1 VTSTATSATTSTL
14 TGTASGPIPAQAGAP
29 AAETVAATPG
39 EQFAAAWLRDRER
52 ARVEFPYTVT
62 EAFAPTKD
70 RPRLTVANLF
80 RKRTIT
86 TDEVTIW
93 RETPG
98 TPDEAARVDEA
109 ELRREAAFR
118 FGTATAALAPVRAWV
133 QVPEGIA
140 DDPQQLAMFVDLRL
154 LVRLATAE
162 NQALTRALTRHPDIA
177 ELPARTFVEGV
188 LAACDTI
195 EQTGATPHAMIVNPV
210 DYYTH
215 LLREPGLLENL
226 RTGGTLVVRTR
237 MVEPGRALVGDFAM
251 AARLVEGGR
260 SVIAVAEPPPRTFA
274 RPGTAV
280 LAEVHEGLAVHLP
293 THFHHVRVTG

>member
-1 VTSTATSATTSTL
+1 MTSTATV
-14 TGTASGPIPAQAGAP
+14 PVQAGAP
-29 AAETVAATPG
+29 AGDSVPGTPG
-39 EQFAAAWLRDRER
+39 EQFAAAWLRDREH

-80 RKRTIT
+80 RKRTVD
-86 TDEVTIW
+86 TDAVTIW
-93 RETPG
+93 CETPG
-98 TPDEAARVDEA
+98 TPEEVARVDEA
-109 ELRREAAFR
+109 QLRREATFR

-133 QVPEGIA
+133 QLPEGVA
-140 DDPQQLAMFVDLRL
+140 DDPEQLAMFIDLRL

-162 NQALTRALTRHPDIA
+162 NQALTWSLTRHPDIA
-177 ELPARTFVEGV
+177 ELPSRTFVEGL

-215 LLREPGLLENL
+215 MLREPGLLDGL
-226 RTGGTLVVRTR
+226 RLGGTLVVRTR

-260 SVIAVAEPPPRTFA
+260 SLIAVAEPPPRTFA

-280 LAEVHEGLAVHLP
+280 LAEIHEGLAVHLP